1 MEYAPPPFFKRGPSL
16 FTRLS
21 FFAVLSLVL
30 LYADARFHYMESMR
44 RVVAIVLYPLQQ
56 LADTPGQLTERV
68 GSFFVTQSA
77 LQRENERLAR
87 ENFLNATRLQ
97 TQEALLEENRHLR
110 ELLDMRKRTEQTA
123 VGAEILY
130 FARDPFGRKVIV
142 DKGTAQNIQEGA
154 AVVDDTGLVG
164 QVTRAFPWTA
174 EISLITDREQ
184 VVPVQVVRNGL
195 RAVVF
200 GVGYDGALEL
210 RYMPVN
216 ADIENGDVLVTSGI
230 DGVYPAGLPVAVVSN
245 IERNAAYPF
254 ARITCTPTAGVN
266 RHKQV
271 LVLSRLSPLP
281 EYPAE
286 AATPAKP
293 RSRAKARKV
302 E

>member
-1 MEYAPPPFFKRGPSL
+1 
-16 FTRLS
+16 
-21 FFAVLSLVL
+21 
-30 LYADARFHYMESMR
+30 
-44 RVVAIVLYPLQQ
+44 VLYPLQQ

-164 QVTRAFPWTA
+164 QV
-174 EISLITDREQ
+174 
-184 VVPVQVVRNGL
+184 
-195 RAVVF
+195 
-200 GVGYDGALEL
+200 
-210 RYMPVN
+210 
-216 ADIENGDVLVTSGI
+216 
-230 DGVYPAGLPVAVVSN
+230 
-245 IERNAAYPF
+245 
-254 ARITCTPTAGVN
+254 
-266 RHKQV
+266 
-271 LVLSRLSPLP
+271 
-281 EYPAE
+281 
-286 AATPAKP
+286 
-293 RSRAKARKV
+293 
-302 E
+302 